1 MGLVSV
7 ERSVDCRASA
17 EALWPLITDTERLNR
32 VIGLSRIELTPNDDE
47 TAARYLVKTVSGGF
61 PLEYEERP
69 YEWERPTFFKVRR
82 VVRKGLV
89 RFLENT
95 FTLEKLESGTKVSV
109 CITTQPKTGLISPIL
124 RLQISRFLGRLLD
137 FVSAADEQLRTEAE
151 PAPAQPVQ
159 LQESRFHRVA
169 AGFLDALDGDERQ
182 AGERVLRLVEQG
194 SDKDLDRM
202 RPYELADHWKMPRR
216 AVLGACLHAVD
227 AGVLE
232 LTWDL
237 VCPSCR
243 TASERMQALAE
254 LGAHAHCQLC
264 DLSYDLDLDQAVE
277 ATFRPA
283 AGLRPVDE
291 GPYCIGGPART
302 PHVLV
307 QTVLPPREQV
317 VLAAPTRPGRYRL
330 FVRGGP
336 AAILKLE
343 RGLPDEATF
352 EAGGDDLLP
361 PQAELAPGGRVLVQ
375 NNSDRERHAK
385 IEEVDFP
392 SQAATAH
399 EVSMLPEFRRQ
410 FAREVL
416 KPGLTL
422 RIARVCLLFSDLTGS
437 TALYTRVGDAKA
449 FSVVQDHF
457 ELLREVIAAHDGT
470 IVKTIGDAVMAAFLT
485 EAAAVRC
492 AVSMHEKFPEFRNAS
507 TTDHGL
513 TLKIGVHTGPCYVV
527 TANGVLDYFGQTVN
541 VAARLQGAA
550 NGGELVLS
558 RELSEIAREQEW
570 LPLDAPSEAFAAELK
585 GLAKPLEAVRISLD
599 SGAEAGPTSGK
610 AAQ

>member
-1 MGLVSV
+1 MGDVSV
-7 ERSVDCRASA
+7 ERSVECRASA

-32 VIGLSRIELTPNDDE
+32 VIGLSRLELTPNDDD

-61 PLEYEERP
+61 PLQYEERP
-69 YEWERPTFFKVRR
+69 YEWQHPSYFKVKRI
-82 VVRKGLV
+82 VRKGLV
-89 RFLENT
+89 HFLENT
-95 FTLEKLESGTKVSV
+95 FLLETSAGGTKVTV
-109 CITTQPKTGLISPIL
+109 RITASPKTGLLSPVL
-124 RLQISRFLGRLLD
+124 RLQISRFLSRLLK
-137 FVSAADEQLRTEAE
+137 FVSAADEQLQNDSE
-151 PAPAQPVQ
+151 PEVGQAVQ
-159 LQESRFHRVA
+159 LSEGRFDRVA
-169 AGFLDALDGDERQ
+169 DNYLDSLDGDERL
-182 AGERVLRLVEQG
+182 AAERILRMVRGG

-202 RPYELADHWKMPRR
+202 RPYELADRWKLPRR
-216 AVLGACLHAVD
+216 AVLSASLHAVG

-243 TASERMQALAE
+243 TASERMRALSE
-254 LGAHAHCQLC
+254 LGQHAHCQLC
-264 DLSYDLDLDQAVE
+264 DLSYDLDLDRAVE

-283 AGLRPVDE
+283 LGLRTVDE

-307 QTVLPPREQV
+307 QAVLGKAAQTELR
-317 VLAAPTRPGRYRL
+317 APTRPGRYRL

-336 AAILKLE
+336 ASVLKVS
-343 RGLPDEATF
+343 
-352 EAGGDDLLP
+352 AGAAEHADFTSLVDDLQP
-361 PQAELAPGGRVLVQ
+361 PQAEVAPGATLRVE
-375 NNSDRERHAK
+375 NASGPERHAK

-422 RIARVCLLFSDLTGS
+422 RIARVSLLFSDLTGS

-449 FSVVQDHF
+449 FSLVQDHF
-457 ELLREVIAAHDGT
+457 ELLREVIAKYDGT
-470 IVKTIGDAVMAAFLT
+470 IVKTIGDAVMAAFMT
-485 EAAAVRC
+485 EASAVRC
-492 AVSMHEKFPEFRNAS
+492 AVEMHRRFPEFRRLSETENV
-507 TTDHGL
+507 L
-513 TLKIGVHTGPCYVV
+513 TLKVGVHSGPCYAV

-550 NGGELVLS
+550 GGGEIVLT
-558 RELSEIAREQEW
+558 RTLCDAATKHDW
-570 LPLDAPSEAFAAELK
+570 LPKDAPSEAFAAELK
-585 GLAKPLEAVRISLD
+585 GLAQPLEAVRLRID
-599 SGAEAGPTSGK
+599 AGE
-610 AAQ
+610 